1 MLEYKAYYKKLEG
14 NLYNKMSVFEQNLQE
29 LLKQAAVQSLLYKNN
44 EDDERHAKTALFARK
59 LLQREYVIGF
69 AGHFSAGKSSMIN
82 ALSGEDLLAASPIPT
97 SANIVKVHKAEEDY
111 AIVYM
116 HNDKPV
122 KFEAGYEYKTVKEL
136 SKNGDL
142 VQMIEIG
149 HAGSN
154 LPQGVTVMD
163 TPGVDST
170 DDAHAMSTESALH
183 IADIVFYTMDYN
195 HVQSELNFQ
204 FTKQLMKYNPNVYL
218 IVNQIDKHK
227 DNELSFDEFKQSV
240 HQSFA
245 AWGVEPKAIF
255 FTSLKQKDHP
265 HNDFETVKKIVM
277 DSMEGWQDEL
287 VKTAEN
293 TLKKLQDEH
302 TAYLTSEKEQ
312 LIMDNTELVSEDD
325 WKHRDDLLAQYHKLT
340 QQKDLL
346 NVEEWIERFEDAR
359 KELLTNT
366 KSVIIPADFRDL
378 LRDYLVSK
386 QDDFK
391 VGGFFGNLFGG
402 KAKAEEERER
412 RRQAVEKAYQHVTSQ
427 QVTGH
432 LKGLMKQALRD
443 VGALTEERAA
453 QIDAIAYVPGTD
465 IIDAQIQKNAGTE
478 GDALLNFANRV
489 AEATNRFYIEQ
500 SDVWKKETA
509 AELQNLAT
517 EVSGPVKKKID
528 AMQDKIDVIQGVVD
542 IEKRLEASALMMHQV
557 SNENRATSKLILE
570 RWERDYEKS
579 LAEIRLF
586 DESMLQAKEV
596 TAQEEQQVER
606 APIAT
611 LPVDEV
617 IDRAMHTANLV
628 KDVHGFTEVAEY
640 LTKKV
645 ERLQKRDFT
654 IALFGAFSAGKSSF
668 SNALMG
674 SKVLPV
680 SPNPTTAAINKIRPV
695 SPEHPH
701 ETADVVLKT
710 ADMMLEDIQASY
722 EVIGL
727 KVNSLEEAFTRAQ
740 EGLAV
745 PLKDERLNIHK
756 SFIRAYEIGYPQFK
770 DQLGQTLRVN
780 REDFEK
786 FVAQESRSCF
796 VDNIDFYYD
805 SPITRMGVTLVDT
818 PGADSINA
826 RHTGVAFDYI
836 RNADAILFITYYNH
850 AFAKADREFL
860 IQLGRVKDA
869 FELDKMF
876 FIVNAIDLASTEEEA
891 EDVKG
896 YVRTELQ
903 RFGIRFPRLYGV
915 SSLLALK
922 EKVEQ
927 GDFAS
932 GMKPFESAFH
942 SFLNDELR
950 ALAVQALAEEVDKT
964 EQRLSDLIAQT
975 EHNLSRKEERL
986 KELTQL
992 ETDVEKYYRVPRTSM
1007 LESDMKQELDELLY
1021 YLLQRV
1027 YYRYPDFF
1035 RESYNPATFAHQPAQ
1050 QALEVALKEVLQS
1063 LSFDLAQELRVTNFR
1078 LAQYIQR
1085 SLLMLYKENVQSL
1098 KEKNNSFSF
1107 LAYEADEPSLL
1118 EFTGPFQSEAP
1129 YVSVKAH
1136 FKNTKAFFEKN
1147 EKENLRD
1154 ALEKL
1159 TKPDAEK
1166 FLNTEKENLQKW
1178 ALAYIMQEADRQANY
1193 LVDQAKEQIATERM
1207 LLQEESQL
1215 QSWKAIHHQLQ
1226 YA

>member
-1 MLEYKAYYKKLEG
+1 
-14 NLYNKMSVFEQNLQE
+14 MSEFEQNLEQ

-44 EDDERHAKTALFARK
+44 QDDERHAKTALFARK

-97 SANIVKVHKAEEDY
+97 SANIVKVHKADEDY

-154 LPQGVTVMD
+154 LPDGVTVMD

-227 DNELSFDEFKQSV
+227 DNELSFEDFKQSV

-277 DSMEGWQDEL
+277 DSMDDWQGEL
-287 VKTAEN
+287 VKTAAN
-293 TLKKLQDEH
+293 TLTKLQDEH
-302 TAYLTSEKEQ
+302 TAYLTAEKEQ
-312 LIMDNTELVSEDD
+312 IIMDSTDVVFEDD
-325 WKHRDDLLAQYHKLT
+325 WKHRDDLLGQYHKLT

-346 NVEEWIERFEDAR
+346 NVDEWIERFEDAR
-359 KELLTNT
+359 KELLADT
-366 KSVIIPADFRDL
+366 KSVIIPAHFRDL
-378 LRDYLVSK
+378 LRDYLESK
-386 QDDFK
+386 QPDFK
-391 VGGFFGNLFGG
+391 VGGFLGNLFGG
-402 KAKAEEERER
+402 KGKKEEEIAR
-412 RRQAVEKAYQHVTSQ
+412 RGAEVEKSYQHVTSQ

-443 VGALTEERAA
+443 VGALTEERSA
-453 QIDAIAYVPGTD
+453 QIDAIAYVPTLSL
-465 IIDAQIQKNAGTE
+465 IDAQIQPGTGIA

-500 SDVWKKETA
+500 SDVWKKEMA
-509 AELQNLAT
+509 AELQNMAT
-517 EVSGPVKKKID
+517 EVSGPVKKKIE
-528 AMQDKIDVIQGVVD
+528 AMQEKIDAIQGVVD
-542 IEKRLEASALMMHQV
+542 VENRLAASALMMHQV
-557 SNENRATSKLILE
+557 SNENRAESKLILE
-570 RWERDYEKS
+570 RWEREYARA

-586 DESMLQAKEV
+586 DESMLKPKEQ
-596 TAQEEQQVER
+596 QEVLEEQVER

-611 LPVDEV
+611 LAVDEV
-617 IDRAMHTANLV
+617 VSRAMHTANLV

-645 ERLQKRDFT
+645 ERLEKRDFT

-695 SPEHPH
+695 SPDCPH

-710 ADMMLEDIQASY
+710 KEDMLADIQASY
-722 EVIGL
+722 AAIGL
-727 KVNSLEEAFTRAQ
+727 TISSLEEAYSRAQ

-745 PLKDERLNIHK
+745 KLTDERLNVHK
-756 SFIRAYEIGYPQFK
+756 SFIRAYEQGYNEFMPK
-770 DQLGQTLRVN
+770 LGTTIRAN

-786 FVAQESRSCF
+786 FVAQENRSCF

-876 FIVNAIDLASTEEEA
+876 FIVNAIDLASNEAEA

-915 SSLLALK
+915 SSLQALN
-922 EKVEQ
+922 EKV
-927 GDFAS
+927 DSADYNS

-950 ALAVQALAEEVDKT
+950 ALAVQALAEEVEKT

-992 ETDVEKYYRVPRTSM
+992 EQDVEKYYRVPKTAM
-1007 LESDMKQELDELLY
+1007 LESDTKQELDELLY

-1078 LAQYIQR
+1078 LAQYVQR
-1085 SLLMLYKENVQSL
+1085 SLLMLYKENVQNL

-1107 LAYEADEPSLL
+1107 LGYEAEEPSLL
-1118 EFTGPFQSEAP
+1118 DFTGPFQSEVP
-1129 YVSVKAH
+1129 YVSVKSH

-1166 FLNTEKENLQKW
+1166 FLNMEKERLLQW
-1178 ALAYIMQEADRQANY
+1178 AFAYVAQEADRQANY

-1215 QSWKAIHHQLQ
+1215 QSWKDIYTQLQ
-1226 YA
+1226 HA